1 MRYPAGQARHTRRVI
16 RNMTTIAG
24 HRGDAA
30 ITTHND
36 IFINGEW
43 VPSSGADQLAVI
55 NPATEQ
61 VIAEVVRGNG
71 DDVDRAARAA
81 AAAFPAWSQT
91 PAAERAAALR
101 RLAGLIEDREEEIT
115 RLIISEVGQPIAF
128 AADAQTAVAVR
139 DLRNFA
145 GALEEVLWEERVENF
160 VVRREP
166 AGVVGAITAWNGPL
180 RSVCLKAGA
189 ALAAGCTVVVKP
201 SEVAP
206 LSAYI
211 LADLASRVGIPAGA
225 FNLVSGTGPEVGE
238 AIASHPLVDM
248 VSLTGSVGAGSRVM
262 ELASRSVKRVAL
274 ELGGKSA
281 NIILEDAD
289 LARAVEVG
297 IDDAF
302 RNSGQVCGGLSRM
315 LVPRARL
322 AEAEELAVAKADSFV
337 LGDPLDPA
345 TTLGPVISGRQRD
358 RIREYIRSG
367 QADRVRMLTGGP
379 DAPAGLDRGYYVTPT
394 IFCGDNTV
402 RLAREEIFGPVL
414 VMIPFDGE
422 AEAVAIANDSV
433 YGLGGAIWSGDPEHA
448 RAVAT
453 RVRTGRIRINGTP
466 INMKAPHGG
475 FKLSGI
481 GREMG
486 RYGIE
491 EYLEYKSVIG

>member
-1 MRYPAGQARHTRRVI
+1 MTAIPEQAETALTE
-16 RNMTTIAG
+16 RNE
-24 HRGDAA
+24 
-30 ITTHND
+30 

-43 VPSSGADQLAVI
+43 LESSGRDTIAVV
-55 NPATEQ
+55 NPATEET
-61 VIAEVVRGNG
+61 IAHVVRGTAA
-71 DDVDRAARAA
+71 DVDLAVRAA
-81 AAAFPAWSQT
+81 AAAFPLWSET
-91 PAAERAAALR
+91 PHDERSGALR
-101 RLAGLIEDREEEIT
+101 RLADLIEVRADEIT
-115 RLIISEVGQPIAF
+115 RLIVSEIGQPIAF
-128 AADAQTAVAVR
+128 ATNSQTAVAVR

-145 GALEEVLWEERVENF
+145 DSIGAVQWEEHVDNF

-166 AGVVGAITAWNGPL
+166 GGVVGAICAWNGPL

-189 ALAAGCTVVVKP
+189 AIAAGCTVVVKP

-211 LADLASRVGIPAGA
+211 FADLVTQAGIPDGV

-238 AIASHPLVDM
+238 AIASHPLVDV
-248 VSLTGSVGAGSRVM
+248 VSLTGSVRAGSRVM
-262 ELASRSVKRVAL
+262 ELASASIKRVAL

-289 LARAVEVG
+289 LERAVEVG
-297 IDDAF
+297 IDDGF

-322 AEAEELAVAKADSFV
+322 AEAEEIAVRKAESFV

-345 TTLGPVISGRQRD
+345 TTLGPVISERQRD
-358 RIREYIRSG
+358 RIRDYIRSG
-367 QADRVRMLTGGP
+367 QADGVRMLTGGAE
-379 DAPAGLDRGYYVTPT
+379 APVGLERGYYIMPT
-394 IFCGDNTV
+394 IFSGDNND
-402 RLAREEIFGPVL
+402 RLAREEIFGPVQM
-414 VMIPFDGE
+414 MIPFDDE
-422 AEAVAIANDSV
+422 ADAVAIANDSV
-433 YGLGGAIWSGDPEHA
+433 YGLAGGIWSGDPERA

-453 RVRTGRIRINGTP
+453 KVRTGRIRINGTP
-466 INMKAPHGG
+466 IDMRAPHGG

-491 EYLEYKSVIG
+491 EFLEYKSVIG

>member
-1 MRYPAGQARHTRRVI
+1 MTAIGEHPGSETATV
-16 RNMTTIAG
+16 RNE
-24 HRGDAA
+24 
-30 ITTHND
+30 
-36 IFINGEW
+36 IFINGAW
-43 VPSSGADQLAVI
+43 VESSGSEAIAVV
-55 NPATEQ
+55 NPATEET
-61 VIAEVVRGNG
+61 IAEVVRGTAE
-71 DDVDRAARAA
+71 DVDLAARAA
-81 AAAFPAWSQT
+81 ADAFPTWSQSSID
-91 PAAERAAALR
+91 ERAAALR
-101 RLAGLIEDREEEIT
+101 RLAELIEGRADELT
-115 RLIISEVGQPIAF
+115 RLIIGEVGQPIAF
-128 AADAQTAVAVR
+128 AADSQTAVAVR

-145 GALEEVLWEERVENF
+145 QSLDEVLWVEHVENF
-160 VVRREP
+160 AVRREA

-180 RSVCLKAGA
+180 RSICLKAGA
-189 ALAAGCTVVVKP
+189 AMAAGCTVVLKP

-206 LSAYI
+206 LSAYVF
-211 LADLASRVGIPAGA
+211 ADLAAEAGIPDGV

-238 AIASHPLVDM
+238 AIATHPLIDM
-248 VSLTGSVGAGSRVM
+248 ISLTGSVRAGSRVM
-262 ELASRSVKRVAL
+262 ELASAQVKRVAL

-289 LARAVEVG
+289 LERAVSVG

-322 AEAEELAVAKADSFV
+322 AEAEELALAKAESFV

-345 TTLGPVISGRQRD
+345 TTLGPVISERQRD

-367 QADRVRMLTGGP
+367 QADGIRMLTGGP
-379 DAPAGLDRGYYVTPT
+379 EAPVGLDRGYYVTPT
-394 IFCGDNTV
+394 IFSGDNGM

-414 VMIPFDGE
+414 MMIPFEDE
-422 AEAVAIANDSV
+422 ADAVAIANDSV
-433 YGLGGAIWSGDPEHA
+433 YGLAGAIWSGDPERA

-466 INMKAPHGG
+466 INMRAPHGG